1 MREALAQLVRQRIPD
16 REGNTLPV
24 DVSSV
29 TYDLQDLTQRSHS
42 LTVGE
47 LAVGGTWGVQA
58 VQPPCPECC
67 GQDVLGF
74 SPDPV
79 DLATGNTDTVAIDG
93 IEACN
98 GDPTVLTPDFT
109 SWSSGNSSIA
119 SVSYAKVKGLAVGST
134 TGYANGL
141 VQVPGACA
149 CNFVPAQ
156 TNVPIT
162 VQVPTSLSVVN
173 VTVLPNGSGPPN
185 GCPASNNYG
194 IMVDIKYEVLD
205 QNTQPILSANMTPH
219 EKGTLFDG
227 TPFDNNIGPVQ
238 GYPTSSATTAS
249 DGTFHDVPFG
259 YCQNLPI
266 SNPGLTATQNITII
280 MPDGTTPAVRSQ
292 TFTVTAPGSKS
303 FGHGTITNGS
313 DISATR

>member
-1 MREALAQLVRQRIPD
+1 MAQLVRQRIPD

-93 IEACN
+93 VEACN

-109 SWSSGNSSIA
+109 SWGSGNSSIA

-149 CNFVPAQ
+149 CNFVPAE
-156 TNVPIT
+156 TYVPIF
-162 VQVPTSLSVVN
+162 VQVPAGEITEF
-173 VTVLPNGSGPPN
+173 NGTYQISAGQFLMTLEPS
-185 GCPASNNYG
+185 SNNYDG
-194 IMVDIKYEVLD
+194 
-205 QNTQPILSANMTPH
+205 NTVTESSPVIGVNSCWWSGSNM
-219 EKGTLFDG
+219 E
-227 TPFDNNIGPVQ
+227 Q
-238 GYPTSSATTAS
+238 YPTVEGSTWTVGQGSAGHNQYGLDT
-249 DGTFHDVPFG
+249 VG
-259 YCQNLPI
+259 YGSGVVNLIQTQGAAHGVEFPCTI
-266 SNPGLTATQNITII
+266 DIYQSMNYENVDLYVTNLLTQTVGSN
-280 MPDGTTPAVRSQ
+280 
-292 TFTVTAPGSKS
+292 TVNVCRAGVCS
-303 FGHGTITNGS
+303 GTIHY
-313 DISATR
+313 